1 MGNKQKQ
8 TLLDVSMELK
18 MTSRSLERQSMKLEQ
33 GEKNEM
39 KKIQDVSTH
48 QPHLPRQKLTLSL
61 QNRLLTRIK
70 WRTPRFSLRT

>member
-18 MTSRSLERQSMKLEQ
+18 MTGRQLERQSMKLEQ

-39 KKIQDVSTH
+39 AKIKQVSGRS
-48 QPHLPRQKLTLSL
+48 LNRVRVLTTLCVCVYDAG
-61 QNRLLTRIK
+61 
-70 WRTPRFSLRT
+70 P